1 VVNAANLTDNQFS
14 VAWGS
19 RSYPLILRGAV
30 AKHAARALERK
41 GWGTVETGGAGE
53 MLFRLNQAG
62 EDMLAPYV
70 RAADACETV
79 SRAGN
84 TLPARC
90 GCCAPVAGPCDRAG
104 ALLSDPFI
112 HNG

>member
-1 VVNAANLTDNQFS
+1 VVNAANLTDNQFA
-14 VAWGS
+14 VASGA

-53 MLFRLNQAG
+53 MIFRLNQAG

-79 SRAGN
+79 SRAGV
-84 TLPARC
+84 TLPPAADDC
-90 GCCAPVAGPCDRAG
+90 PVDAGPRARSTG
-104 ALLSDPFI
+104 PL
-112 HNG
+112 

>member
-14 VAWGS
+14 VAWGA

-41 GWGTVETGGAGE
+41 GWGAVEAGGAGE
-53 MLFRLNQAG
+53 LIFRLNQAG
-62 EDMLAPYV
+62 EDMLAPFV

-79 SRAGN
+79 SRAGV
-84 TLPARC
+84 TLPPAAD
-90 GCCAPVAGPCDRAG
+90 GCPVDAGPCARSTG
-104 ALLSDPFI
+104 PL
-112 HNG
+112 

>member
-14 VAWGS
+14 VAWGA

-53 MLFRLNQAG
+53 MIFRLNQAG
-62 EDMLAPYV
+62 EDMLAPFV
-70 RAADACETV
+70 RAADQV
-79 SRAGN
+79 
-84 TLPARC
+84 
-90 GCCAPVAGPCDRAG
+90 G
-104 ALLSDPFI
+104 AA
-112 HNG
+112 